1 MIDLNYYNRNKRLG
15 QFFTPEYI
23 AAFMVKNSYDYI
35 IKYIHKPIDEISIL
49 EPSAGK
55 GIFLQ
60 YLIDFGFKN
69 ITAYE
74 IDPKLILLLKKKYPI
89 VDFRFE
95 NILTASIN
103 KKYDLIIGNPPYLG
117 QNYHSKLFQDYIKK
131 SPFCQKYFVGNM
143 DLFYYFIHIGI
154 EKLYPKGILS
164 FITTN
169 YWITKHKNTGIKFLK
184 PHLVKNCYFLQYIDL
199 SNMILF
205 NEAKGQHNCIFT
217 IQKKDSK
224 NYYQKG
230 PKIEVIRIRKSKN
243 QKIKEAK
250 EIKSIFNYLIDGKEY
265 CLIDKYNSALNQ
277 KELMINLNWNI
288 LYPEVVR
295 NIIDKFEELCKKDNK
310 ITTLKDYFII
320 RNGIIFIKDDIFI
333 LEKSKNLI
341 IKNSDFYIKINE
353 KYYKLTENEKKRL
366 KKIFKS
372 KAIREY
378 NYCKD
383 DYIGYGIFINKNEF
397 LFKTKKERN
406 QNIKECYPHLSK
418 YILNHS
424 DELKKILINAK
435 ENQDD
440 FYFPRRGVFIRNFST
455 NSLNKIDLEKS
466 YEKRKKIFFKFISEK
481 NVFGYSE
488 TQYYATSDTYFLW
501 PKINEEYIDYPLFIA
516 YLNSKFVYFL
526 FKAKGISIK
535 RSKSKLEENLPIPN
549 FSLLNSNNDKLILSF
564 IRILAQY
571 LSKSTKFNFKEK
583 SSTLLEKI
591 KTLINK
597 SNSPHFNFLKQI
609 QDAIKCND
617 NIKIKD
623 IIDEMFFLLF
633 KIEKET
639 IMELLYKYYN

>member
-15 QFFTPEYI
+15 QFFTPKYI
-23 AAFMVKNSYDYI
+23 ASFMVKNSYDYI
-35 IKYIHKPIDEISIL
+35 IKYIHKPIDEISVL
-49 EPSAGK
+49 EPSVGK
-55 GIFLQ
+55 GIFLH
-60 YLIDFGFKN
+60 YLINLGFKN

-89 VDFRFE
+89 VDFKFE

-154 EKLYPKGILS
+154 EKLKPKGILS

-205 NEAKGQHNCIFT
+205 NKAKGQHNCIFT
-217 IQKKDSK
+217 VQKKDSD
-224 NYYQKG
+224 NCNEEG
-230 PKIEVIRIRKSKN
+230 PKIEVIRIRKSNN
-243 QKIKEAK
+243 QKIKKVK
-250 EIKSIFNYLIDGKEY
+250 EIKSIFNFLIYGKEHY
-265 CLIDKYNSALNQ
+265 LIDKYNSALNQ
-277 KELMINLNWNI
+277 KELMNNLNWNI
-288 LYPEVVR
+288 CYPEIVR

-353 KYYKLTENEKKRL
+353 KYYKLTEKEKNRL
-366 KKIFKS
+366 KKIYKS
-372 KAIREY
+372 RAIREY

-397 LFKTKKERN
+397 LIKNKKERN
-406 QNIKECYPHLSK
+406 QKIEECYPNLSK
-418 YILNHS
+418 YILNCS
-424 DELKKILINAK
+424 DELKKVLSNAK

-440 FYFPRRGVFIRNFST
+440 IYFPRRGVFIRNFSA
-455 NSLNKIDLEKS
+455 NSLNIIDLEKS
-466 YEKRKKIFFKFISEK
+466 YEKKKKIFFKFISEK
-481 NVFGYSE
+481 NIFSYSE

-549 FSLLNSNNDKLILSF
+549 FSLLNSNNDKSLLSI
-564 IRILAQY
+564 IRILALY
-571 LSKSTKFNFKEK
+571 LSKRIKSNFKEN
-583 SSTLLEKI
+583 SSPLLEKI
-591 KTLINK
+591 EILVKN
-597 SNSPHFNFLKQI
+597 SNSPHSIFLTQI

-617 NIKIKD
+617 NRKIKD
-623 IIDEMFFLLF
+623 IIDEMFFFLF

-639 IMELLYKYYN
+639 ILELLYRYYN